1 MDLKQFVSQSVE
13 EILDAI
19 TSLKTDPRV
28 APQISRPGG
37 GDPLRTSTGRVVFP
51 VEFDV
56 AVTVSDKSQIGGG
69 GGIAV
74 IGLGS
79 LKGEAGT
86 TALREAVSR
95 VKFTV
100 PLDLSMPNSER
111 LGLSITLG
119 LNE

>member
-1 MDLKQFVSQSVE
+1 MDLKQFVSQSIG

-19 TSLKTDPRV
+19 TTLKADPRV
-28 APQISRPGG
+28 APKSSGA
-37 GDPLRTSTGRVVFP
+37 GRVLHP
-51 VEFDV
+51 VEFDI

-100 PLDLSMPNSER
+100 PLDLSMPDSER
-111 LGLSITLG
+111 HGLSTMLG
-119 LNE
+119 LNK

>member
-1 MDLKQFVSQSVE
+1 MDLKQFVSQSVG
-13 EILDAI
+13 EILDGI
-19 TSLKTDPRV
+19 TSLRTDPRV
-28 APQISRPGG
+28 APQVSRTGA
-37 GDPLRTSTGRVVFP
+37 GDQLRTSKGRVVYP

-56 AVTVSDKSQIGGG
+56 AVTVSDKAQIGGG

-79 LKGEAGT
+79 LKGEAGS

-100 PLDLSMPNSER
+100 PLDLSMPDSER
-111 LGLSITLG
+111 HGLSTILG